1 VFREQTPEPFV
12 FLFQP
17 AALTAEDID
26 FGAVNVFALHQS
38 IIRQKTIAL
47 LTTRIT
53 RSGVNACLLAQSFLL
68 LNHWRLEAEPS

>member
-1 VFREQTPEPFV
+1 VFSEQALEPSV
-12 FLFQP
+12 FLFQL

-47 LTTRIT
+47 LTTR
-53 RSGVNACLLAQSFLL
+53 NAFG
-68 LNHWRLEAEPS
+68 R